1 MAGDFGEIDALL
13 RRGAEAKIAL
23 ANSREKFAEE
33 MRMLDAEI
41 SASGALRA
49 ELERRAAE
57 LEKRLAK
64 SAENDAAAAEKIA
77 RDEKSFAGISRI
89 LDALYERLSE
99 RLAASG
105 AAVAALSKEE
115 FRRNPRMKI
124 QGIRLAL
131 RARRGGG
138 PIVFRRGGRRQ
149 NGDFLPDFGFREKE
163 RGRLAE
169 NGRRRGGRKMRRI
182 FAAAAACA
190 CACAFAA
197 DLKTSAYES
206 ARAAEG
212 ELAEFGRMRAEK
224 ISEKKAEL
232 DALSAQI
239 RACACAKRLCAPPSR
254 SARRSRRHR
263 HFCDSRARELAADIG
278 EFSASFFP
286 DSAAFAPRSSAAECL
301 QKLESDSDAW
311 LKKLFN
317 PLVPA
322 PFSAKPAKSREK
334 VAGGAFRV
342 GAFGYFV
349 SPARAGF
356 LDSSGV
362 LYGEKFAPEI
372 RAFFAGESNVLP
384 ADVSGGELL
393 AAEKN
398 SRGIAEEISLG
409 GVWMYPILFLGFLS
423 AVVFA

>member
-1 MAGDFGEIDALL
+1 
-13 RRGAEAKIAL
+13 
-23 ANSREKFAEE
+23 
-33 MRMLDAEI
+33 
-41 SASGALRA
+41 
-49 ELERRAAE
+49 
-57 LEKRLAK
+57 
-64 SAENDAAAAEKIA
+64 
-77 RDEKSFAGISRI
+77 
-89 LDALYERLSE
+89 
-99 RLAASG
+99 
-105 AAVAALSKEE
+105 
-115 FRRNPRMKI
+115 
-124 QGIRLAL
+124 
-131 RARRGGG
+131 
-138 PIVFRRGGRRQ
+138 
-149 NGDFLPDFGFREKE
+149 
-163 RGRLAE
+163 
-169 NGRRRGGRKMRRI
+169 MRRI
-182 FAAAAACA
+182 FAAAAVCA
-190 CACAFAA
+190 CACAFAS

-224 ISEKKAEL
+224 ISEKKAGL
-232 DALSAQI
+232 DAISAQI
-239 RACACAKRLCAPPSR
+239 RALRVREEALR
-254 SARRSRRHR
+254 SAIAERAALASASA
-263 HFCDSRARELAADIG
+263 FCDSRARELAADIG

-311 LKKLFN
+311 LEKLFN

-398 SRGIAEEISLG
+398 SRGIA
-409 GVWMYPILFLGFLS
+409 
-423 AVVFA
+423 AVVFAYKLAYFARVRRAPEGIARRVKELLARSDEDGALAAAGSAGYPYSRLLLDLARSRGLPRAALEEVSYESMLEAGERLFSGLSVLSVSAAVAPLLGLLGTVTGIIKTFGDLSFSGAGQAQFISAGISEALITTEYGLVVAIPAYVAHAVFSRRAKSVLSDMEKLASSYLSGD

>member
-1 MAGDFGEIDALL
+1 
-13 RRGAEAKIAL
+13 
-23 ANSREKFAEE
+23 
-33 MRMLDAEI
+33 
-41 SASGALRA
+41 
-49 ELERRAAE
+49 
-57 LEKRLAK
+57 
-64 SAENDAAAAEKIA
+64 
-77 RDEKSFAGISRI
+77 
-89 LDALYERLSE
+89 
-99 RLAASG
+99 
-105 AAVAALSKEE
+105 
-115 FRRNPRMKI
+115 
-124 QGIRLAL
+124 
-131 RARRGGG
+131 
-138 PIVFRRGGRRQ
+138 
-149 NGDFLPDFGFREKE
+149 
-163 RGRLAE
+163 
-169 NGRRRGGRKMRRI
+169 MRRI
-182 FAAAAACA
+182 FAAAAVCA
-190 CACAFAA
+190 CACAFAS

-224 ISEKKAEL
+224 ISEKKAGL
-232 DALSAQI
+232 DAISAQI
-239 RACACAKRLCAPPSR
+239 RALRVREEALR
-254 SARRSRRHR
+254 SAIAERAALVSASA
-263 HFCDSRARELAADIG
+263 FCDSRARELAADIG

-311 LKKLFN
+311 LEKLFN

-384 ADVSGGELL
+384 ADVSGGGLL

-423 AVVFA
+423 AVVFAYKLAYFARVRRAPQGIARRVKELLARSDEDGALAAAGSAGYPYSRLLLDLARSRGLPRAALEEVSYESMLEAGERLFSGLSVLSVSAAVAPLLGLLGTVTGIIKTFGDLSFSGAGQAQFISAGISEALITTEYGLVVAIPAYVAHAVFSRRAKSVLSDMEKLASSYLSGD

>member
-1 MAGDFGEIDALL
+1 
-13 RRGAEAKIAL
+13 
-23 ANSREKFAEE
+23 
-33 MRMLDAEI
+33 
-41 SASGALRA
+41 
-49 ELERRAAE
+49 
-57 LEKRLAK
+57 
-64 SAENDAAAAEKIA
+64 
-77 RDEKSFAGISRI
+77 
-89 LDALYERLSE
+89 
-99 RLAASG
+99 
-105 AAVAALSKEE
+105 
-115 FRRNPRMKI
+115 
-124 QGIRLAL
+124 
-131 RARRGGG
+131 
-138 PIVFRRGGRRQ
+138 
-149 NGDFLPDFGFREKE
+149 
-163 RGRLAE
+163 
-169 NGRRRGGRKMRRI
+169 MRRI

-190 CACAFAA
+190 CACAFAS

-206 ARAAEG
+206 TRAAEG
-212 ELAEFGRMRAEK
+212 ELAEFGRMRTEK

-239 RACACAKRLCAPPSR
+239 RALRVREEALR
-254 SARRSRRHR
+254 SAIAERAALASASA
-263 HFCDSRARELAADIG
+263 FCDSRARELAADIG

-423 AVVFA
+423 AVVFAYKLAYFARVRRAPEGIARRVKELLARSDEDGALATAGSAGYPYSRLLLDLARSRGLPRAALEEVSYESMLEAGERLFSGLSVLSVSAAVAPLLGLLGTVTGIIKTFGDLSFSGAGQAQFISAGISEALITTEYGLVVAIPAYVAHAVFSRRAKSVLSDMEKLASSYLSGD

>member
-1 MAGDFGEIDALL
+1 M
-13 RRGAEAKIAL
+13 
-23 ANSREKFAEE
+23 
-33 MRMLDAEI
+33 
-41 SASGALRA
+41 
-49 ELERRAAE
+49 
-57 LEKRLAK
+57 
-64 SAENDAAAAEKIA
+64 
-77 RDEKSFAGISRI
+77 
-89 LDALYERLSE
+89 
-99 RLAASG
+99 
-105 AAVAALSKEE
+105 
-115 FRRNPRMKI
+115 
-124 QGIRLAL
+124 
-131 RARRGGG
+131 
-138 PIVFRRGGRRQ
+138 
-149 NGDFLPDFGFREKE
+149 
-163 RGRLAE
+163 
-169 NGRRRGGRKMRRI
+169 
-182 FAAAAACA
+182 
-190 CACAFAA
+190 
-197 DLKTSAYES
+197 KTSAYES

-224 ISEKKAEL
+224 YPKKG
-232 DALSAQI
+232 
-239 RACACAKRLCAPPSR
+239 R
-254 SARRSRRHR
+254 ARRDLGANTRPARARGGFALRHR
-263 HFCDSRARELAADIG
+263 GARGARVGIG
-278 EFSASFFP
+278 VLRLPGTGARGGYRRVFGVVFP

-311 LKKLFN
+311 LEKLFN

-384 ADVSGGELL
+384 ADVSGGGLL

-423 AVVFA
+423 AVVFAYKLAYFARVRRAPEGIARRVKELLARSDEDGALAAAGSAGYPYSRLLLDLARSRGLPRAALEEVSYESMLEAGERLFSGLSVLSVSAAVAPLLGLLGTVTGIIKTFGDLSFSGAGQAQFISAGISEALITTEYGLVVAIPAYVAHAVFSRRAKSVLSDMEKLASSYLSGD

>member
-1 MAGDFGEIDALL
+1 
-13 RRGAEAKIAL
+13 
-23 ANSREKFAEE
+23 
-33 MRMLDAEI
+33 
-41 SASGALRA
+41 
-49 ELERRAAE
+49 
-57 LEKRLAK
+57 
-64 SAENDAAAAEKIA
+64 
-77 RDEKSFAGISRI
+77 
-89 LDALYERLSE
+89 
-99 RLAASG
+99 
-105 AAVAALSKEE
+105 
-115 FRRNPRMKI
+115 
-124 QGIRLAL
+124 
-131 RARRGGG
+131 
-138 PIVFRRGGRRQ
+138 
-149 NGDFLPDFGFREKE
+149 
-163 RGRLAE
+163 
-169 NGRRRGGRKMRRI
+169 MRRI

-206 ARAAEG
+206 TRAAEG

-239 RACACAKRLCAPPSR
+239 RALRVREEALR
-254 SARRSRRHR
+254 SAIAERAALASASA
-263 HFCDSRARELAADIG
+263 FCDSLARELAADIG

-301 QKLESDSDAW
+301 QKFESDSDAW
-311 LKKLFN
+311 LEKLFN

-384 ADVSGGELL
+384 ADVSGGGLL

-423 AVVFA
+423 AVVFAYKLAYFARVRRAPEGIARRVKELLARSDEDGALAAAGSAGYPYSRLLLDLARSRGLPRAALEEVSYESMLEAGERLFSGLSVLSVSAAVAPLLGLLGTVTGIIKTFGDLSFSGAGQAQFISAGISEALITTEYGLVVAIPAYVAHAVFSRRAKSVLSDMEKLASSYLSGD